1 MKIGFFDSGVGGYT
15 ILSAVQKMLPQ
26 YSYLY
31 YGDTAHVPY
40 GDKTEEEIY
49 TYTRESIEALFN
61 HGAGLVVIACNTA
74 SAQTL
79 RRLQDE
85 LIPIKYKGRRLLG
98 VIIPTIETII
108 DAGTKRALLIGTNR
122 TIDSRKYESELEKRN
137 ASSISLISVAT
148 PKLVPLIEEEKFDDS
163 MVYLESMIG
172 TRVGEVDTLI
182 LGCTHYGLLKGRIRS
197 RYPGL
202 RVISQDEIIP
212 DKLSDYLER
221 HTEIKNELTE
231 EQGLEII
238 LTKDS
243 EEYRN
248 KIQSLFTV

>member
-148 PKLVPLIEEEKFDDS
+148 PNL
-163 MVYLESMIG
+163 Y
-172 TRVGEVDTLI
+172 
-182 LGCTHYGLLKGRIRS
+182 RS
-197 RYPGL
+197 
-202 RVISQDEIIP
+202 
-212 DKLSDYLER
+212 
-221 HTEIKNELTE
+221 
-231 EQGLEII
+231 
-238 LTKDS
+238 
-243 EEYRN
+243 
-248 KIQSLFTV
+248 